1 MKFAMFAQN
10 QFVHACP
17 SELRVFII
25 QQAPEGIGAMV
36 RMAGHFLQANKS
48 RLPRRPRDN
57 QYRNNGST
65 SNGNHKHE
73 NQQPRDSGN
82 VSNDYHKRDN
92 QRAGYQNP
100 NDRHQ

>member
-1 MKFAMFAQN
+1 MFAHN
-10 QFVHACP
+10 QFLHACP

-25 QQAPEGIGAMV
+25 QQAPGGIDAMV
-36 RMAGHFLQANKS
+36 RMAGNCVEVNKS

-57 QYRNNGST
+57 QNRNNGST

-82 VSNDYHKRDN
+82 VSNDYHKRN
-92 QRAGYQNP
+92 NP
-100 NDRHQ
+100 YTSTHLLLII